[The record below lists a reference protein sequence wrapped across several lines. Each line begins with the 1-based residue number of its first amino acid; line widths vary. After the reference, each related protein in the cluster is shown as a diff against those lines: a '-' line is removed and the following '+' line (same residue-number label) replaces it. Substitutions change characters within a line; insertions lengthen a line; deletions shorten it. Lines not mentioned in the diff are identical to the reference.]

1 MLNDYKKTLCLL
13 FQVHQPYR
21 LRAYGFFDIG
31 AKHDYYD
38 ESLNK
43 QIMKRVA
50 YNCYKPANEILLR
63 LIDRYRDA
71 VRITFSLS
79 GTAMDQ
85 LSRYAPDVLE
95 SFVKLQ
101 RTGNVE
107 LTGESYAHSLAML
120 SHPAEYRRQVA
131 EHSNRMESCFGFR
144 PSAFITTNLV
154 YSDEIGN
161 LVTSM
166 GYKTLFTE
174 GARQA
179 LGWKS
184 SNHLYSGNSN
194 PDLKLLLRNFQLSD
208 DISLRFSTRDWNEW
222 PLTADKFISWLNAID
237 QNEEIVNLFMDY
249 GSLGES
255 RLSGTGK
262 LAFLGSLLEKAVKSN
277 RWQLKTISEAAETIH
292 PVANLSIRDVI
303 SCADQEHD
311 LSAWL
316 GNELQQEAFNNL
328 YSVSQIMEEC
338 EDEELLSD
346 WNNLQT
352 CDHFYYMGTKST
364 ADGAMHRYFSPY
376 SSPFEA
382 FVNYM
387 NVLSDFLIRA
397 RDYKTRHDRMVACR
411 SLSGLIIT

>member
-1 MLNDYKKTLCLL
+1 MLNDTKKTLCLL

-31 AKHDYYD
+31 TKHDYYD
-38 ESLNK
+38 EQLNK
-43 QIMKRVA
+43 QIMKQVA

-63 LIDRYRDA
+63 LIGRFRDA

-79 GTAMDQ
+79 GIAMDQ
-85 LSRYAPDVLE
+85 LRKYAPDVIE
-95 SFVKLQ
+95 SFVTLY

-107 LTGESYAHSLAML
+107 LTGESFAHSLAML
-120 SHPAEYRRQVA
+120 SNPAEFRRQVE
-131 EHSNRMESCFGFR
+131 EHGKMMENYFGVR
-144 PSAFITTNLV
+144 PSAFINTNLV
-154 YSDEIGN
+154 YSNEIGN
-161 LVTSM
+161 LVSSL
-166 GYKTLFTE
+166 GFKTIFTE

-184 SNHLYSGNSN
+184 SNYLYSSN
-194 PDLKLLLRNFQLSD
+194 NNPETKLLLRNFQLSD

-222 PLTADKFISWLNAID
+222 PLTAEKFISWLNAID
-237 QNEEIVNLFMDY
+237 KKEEIVNLFMDY
-249 GSLGES
+249 SALGEYHKAD
-255 RLSGTGK
+255 TGK
-262 LAFLGSLLEKAVKSN
+262 LAFLGSLLEKAIRSKKW
-277 RWQLKTISEAAETIH
+277 RLKTISEAAETMH

-316 GNELQQEAFNNL
+316 GNELQQEAFNDL
-328 YSVSQIMEEC
+328 YSVACIMEKC
-338 EDEELLSD
+338 EDQELLDD
-346 WNNLQT
+346 WNKLQT

-364 ADGAMHRYFSPY
+364 DDGAMRRFFSPY
-376 SSPFEA
+376 ASPFEA

-397 RDYKTRHDRMVACR
+397 HEYEARRERKAACQSR
-411 SLSGLIIT
+411 SGLVTT